1 MEGYRDHG
9 IDPRLLDIRNRD
21 LVDAVASY
29 TSGFIGSGPL
39 DDPINNRLASTD
51 EGIISFDSTFAP
63 TTLQRRRD
71 DPWTAH
77 GLPQFGDRHATFA
90 SDHHQGGR
98 LQQAI
103 RYDDLPR
110 AQSVGEVVWEAENI
124 FGSNPQGRSGLTSL
138 FETQPKPPTLI
149 VAGEDNLLGSPSVE
163 QQCPLLGDPSNIGNY
178 CYSNNEYDPTNSS
191 FPSDPPPSVF
201 STDDECFLEE
211 ASASSYNVKGSSDD
225 VHGDPRDALQTRHQ
239 PSVADVNWDFPE
251 HGRYDKRYL
260 IPVDP
265 WTRPVAVPKNLSN
278 NYYTPGVAHSYP
290 PARVTAGRCIAP
302 SSNIASTESP
312 TPPKRAVSEVNVL
325 AIVREDG
332 KGGALLPP
340 STPKKGRRTTGL
352 SVEQAT
358 QAAKNRKEKTCSGD
372 IPCMACREPGRA
384 SVWHQPCTRAYF
396 LDLVEL
402 GPCNYISQRAINH
415 WTSDNRRRVTKHVD
429 ERFSIGDLRG
439 LLART
444 DASSEISVRHT
455 NDQIYILKLDEIRQC
470 LNSKGIL
477 NTPNSTTL
485 RDFLTGPMKTSTM
498 WLNCIEGSDITQG
511 PIDRFLKWNSMPSRA
526 TYDLLYAA
534 AEPRQLDPESEGD
547 AMHIV
552 LASQLARIVCR
563 AVELTAFAWLQK
575 DLSSHGQSQAVETKM
590 AGSVQQLGRTLLT
603 LRWRV
608 SWWQII
614 DAESNDPEEQKHRYI
629 ERVRGICRI
638 LYVYYFIA
646 RRKLRPWSGSDLVS
660 KNGMQSEYADADL
673 IWETLPHDETLQ
685 GFEQWMME
693 GHDMIRQA
701 NVPERLLEL
710 FSAQS

>member
-51 EGIISFDSTFAP
+51 EGIISFDSIFAP

-290 PARVTAGRCIAP
+290 PARVTAGRCIAL

-358 QAAKNRKEKTCSGD
+358 QAAKNRKEKTVC
-372 IPCMACREPGRA
+372 IKCRM
-384 SVWHQPCTRAYF
+384 
-396 LDLVEL
+396 L
-402 GPCNYISQRAINH
+402 
-415 WTSDNRRRVTKHVD
+415 KHV
-429 ERFSIGDLRG
+429 L
-439 LLART
+439 
-444 DASSEISVRHT
+444 EISPVWRAE
-455 NDQIYILKLDEIRQC
+455 NLDE
-470 LNSKGIL
+470 LLFGISL
-477 NTPNSTTL
+477 VRGRTSLTLWNWAPATT
-485 RDFLTGPMKTSTM
+485 S
-498 WLNCIEGSDITQG
+498 
-511 PIDRFLKWNSMPSRA
+511 DRFLKWNSMPSRA